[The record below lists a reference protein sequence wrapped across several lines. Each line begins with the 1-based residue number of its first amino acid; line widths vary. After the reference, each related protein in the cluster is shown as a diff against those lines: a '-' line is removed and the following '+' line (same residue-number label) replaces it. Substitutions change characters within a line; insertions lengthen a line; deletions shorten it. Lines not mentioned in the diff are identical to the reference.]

1 MASSSC
7 GFFGGEEAAGL
18 TSSWSNALVK
28 SAISAIAVTGVEM
41 GMAKAVRSNKLFKT
55 SVLSGALSQAKT
67 ATWMVI
73 DNTAS
78 LPLKDLRIHTAH
90 ASFFLLPSGG
100 GEERRTRQTKG
111 EQRQTHTHITHII
124 QASMAKPWVYSQVF
138 YLQARA
144 MYKKCLS
151 PSFLEEPDVSG
162 E

>member
-1 MASSSC
+1 
-7 GFFGGEEAAGL
+7 
-18 TSSWSNALVK
+18 
-28 SAISAIAVTGVEM
+28 M
-41 GMAKAVRSNKLFKT
+41 GMAKAVRSNKLIKT

-100 GEERRTRQTKG
+100 GEERRTKTNQERAKTN
-111 EQRQTHTHITHII
+111 THTHH
-124 QASMAKPWVYSQVF
+124 SHYSGIKANHGSI
-138 YLQARA
+138 YRSSIYRRAR
-144 MYKKCLS
+144 YVHEV
-151 PSFLEEPDVSG
+151 PQPFILEVVEPDVSG

>member
-18 TSSWSNALVK
+18 TSSLSSALVK

-55 SVLSGALSQAKT
+55 RVLIGALSQAKT

-73 DNTAS
+73 DKAAS

-100 GEERRTRQTKG
+100 GEERRTKTNQER
-111 EQRQTHTHITHII
+111 EQKQTHTHH
-124 QASMAKPWVYSQVF
+124 SHYSGIN
-138 YLQARA
+138 
-144 MYKKCLS
+144 S
-151 PSFLEEPDVSG
+151 
-162 E
+162 